1 MRPSEGAVTR
11 LLEGHCQQPQSGSN
25 TLSQDRYKEAGV
37 DIDAGARLIDRIAP
51 FARKTTRPEVLG
63 GLGNFASMWQIPAH
77 RYRDLVLV
85 SGTDGVG
92 TKVKVAQMLDKHDTV
107 GIDLV
112 AMCVNDVIC
121 TGAEPFFF
129 LDYFACGSLDVDV
142 AVAVIEGIAEG
153 CRRAGCSLVGGETAE
168 MPGVYGPGV
177 YDLAGFSVGGVER
190 DAILNAARVKDGM
203 AVLALPST
211 GLHSNGYSL
220 ARKVLF
226 EELGLD
232 PNENMPGS
240 TRTIGEELLE
250 PTAIYVRAAQALLA
264 RCEIAGIAHITGGGL
279 LENIPRVLPEDL
291 GVHIQAGSW
300 PRPALFTLLQQRGK
314 ISDHDMLRTFNCGVG
329 LVILLPSREV
339 PLAQQVLADIGEE
352 SVVIGE
358 VRACDRQG
366 PRVRVL

>member
-1 MRPSEGAVTR
+1 
-11 LLEGHCQQPQSGSN
+11 
-25 TLSQDRYKEAGV
+25 LSQDRYKEAGV

-92 TKVKVAQMLDKHDTV
+92 TKVKVAQMLGKHDTI

-129 LDYFACGSLDVDV
+129 LDYFACGNLDVDV
-142 AVAVIEGIAEG
+142 AAAVIEGIAEG
-153 CRRAGCSLVGGETAE
+153 CRQAGCSLVGGETAE
-168 MPGVYGPGV
+168 MPGVYAPGV

-190 DAILNAARVKDGM
+190 DAILSTERVQEGM
-203 AVLALPST
+203 SVLALPST

-226 EELGLD
+226 EELELD
-232 PNENMPGS
+232 PSESLPGS
-240 TRTIGEELLE
+240 TRSIGEELLE
-250 PTAIYVRAAQALLA
+250 PTAIYVQAAQALLA
-264 RCEIAGIAHITGGGL
+264 RCEVAGIAHITGGGL
-279 LENIPRVLPEDL
+279 LENIPRVLPDGF
-291 GVHIQAGSW
+291 GVHIKAGTW
-300 PRPALFTLLQQRGK
+300 QRPPLFDLLQERGE
-314 ISDHDMLRTFNCGVG
+314 ISDRDMLRTFNCGVG
-329 LVILLPSREV
+329 LIVLLPSAQV
-339 PLAQQVLADIGEE
+339 TLAQQVLGDLDEE

-358 VRACDRQG
+358 VRPCDREG
-366 PRVRVL
+366 PRVQVL

>member
-1 MRPSEGAVTR
+1 MRPSDGVAVTR
-11 LLEGHCQQPQSGSN
+11 RAAREYPTKGSSA
-25 TLSQDRYKEAGV
+25 LSQDRYKDAGV

-92 TKVKVAQMLDKHDTV
+92 TKVKVAQKLGKHDTV

-142 AVAVIEGIAEG
+142 AAAVIEGVAEG

-168 MPGVYGPGV
+168 MPGVYAPGV

-190 DAILNAARVKDGM
+190 DAILSADRIREGM
-203 AVLALPST
+203 ALLALPST

-226 EELGLD
+226 EELQLD
-232 PNENMPGS
+232 PSETMPGG
-240 TRTIGEELLE
+240 TRTLGEELLE
-250 PTAIYVRAAQALLA
+250 PTAIYVGAAQALLA
-264 RCEIAGIAHITGGGL
+264 RCEVGGIAHITGGGL
-279 LENIPRVLPEDL
+279 LENIPRVLPEGL
-291 GVHIQAGSW
+291 GVHIDTSAWKQ
-300 PRPALFTLLQQRGK
+300 PPLFDLLQERGN
-314 ISDHDMLRTFNCGVG
+314 ISSHDMMRTFNCGVG
-329 LVILLPSREV
+329 LVVILPTSQLG
-339 PLAQQVLADIGEE
+339 LAQQILADRGED
-352 SVVIGE
+352 SMVIGE
-358 VRACDRQG
+358 VCPCDGSG
-366 PRVRVL
+366 PRVRVQ

>member
-1 MRPSEGAVTR
+1 M
-11 LLEGHCQQPQSGSN
+11 
-25 TLSQDRYKEAGV
+25 SQDRYKEAGV
-37 DIDAGARLIDRIAP
+37 DIDAGARLIQRIAP
-51 FARKTTRPEVLG
+51 FARRTSRPEVLG
-63 GLGNFASMWQIPAH
+63 GLGNFAAMWQIPAQ

-92 TKVKVAQMLDKHDTV
+92 TKVKVAQELGKHDTI

-142 AVAVIEGIAEG
+142 AAAVIEGIAEG

-168 MPGVYGPGV
+168 MPGVYDPGV

-190 DAILNAARVKDGM
+190 DAIINSERVQEGM
-203 AVLALPST
+203 VLLALPST

-226 EELGLD
+226 DELHLD
-232 PNENMPGS
+232 PRALMPGG
-240 TRTIGEELLE
+240 TRSLGEELLE
-250 PTAIYVRAAQALLA
+250 PTAIYVQAIQALLA
-264 RCEIAGIAHITGGGL
+264 RCTVGGIAHITGGGL
-279 LENIPRVLPEDL
+279 LDNLPRVLPEGL
-291 GVHIQAGSW
+291 GVHIDSTAWQ
-300 PRPALFTLLQQRGK
+300 RPALFDLLQSRGG

-329 LVILLPSREV
+329 LVVLLPPDQVS
-339 PLAQQVLADIGEE
+339 LARQVLADLGEN
-352 SVVIGE
+352 STVIGA
-358 VRACDRQG
+358 VRPCDQHG
-366 PRVRVL
+366 PRVKVQ